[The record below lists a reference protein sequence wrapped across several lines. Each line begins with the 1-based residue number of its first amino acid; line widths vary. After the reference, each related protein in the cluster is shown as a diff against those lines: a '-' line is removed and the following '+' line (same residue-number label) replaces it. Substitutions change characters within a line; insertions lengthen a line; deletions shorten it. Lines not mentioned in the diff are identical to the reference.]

1 MTDFVLV
8 HGAWHGGWCWRYVA
22 DRLTAHG
29 HRVFTPT
36 LTGLGERS
44 HLLTAEVGLD
54 THITDIVNVIHW
66 EELSDAVLVGHSY
79 AGYVV
84 SGAAEQ
90 IAGALKA
97 VALVD
102 AFLPTTGSPCAMVD
116 DTTQGLR
123 DAIAAAPKTGT
134 ITLPGFPASALG
146 CSGSDADWVDE
157 LCTPQPIKTY
167 TDRITVTGGLESV
180 PRKLFV
186 RTAFPAGNLDA
197 AVTQVSGRVG
207 WEVATLTCGH
217 DAMVADPD
225 GLTAL
230 LEALA

>member
-22 DRLTAHG
+22 DRLTAAG

-44 HLLTAEVGLD
+44 HLLTADVGLD
-54 THITDIVNVIHW
+54 THITDIVNVIRW

-84 SGAAEQ
+84 SGATEQ
-90 IAGALKA
+90 IAGQLKA

-102 AFLPTTGSPCAMVD
+102 AFLPSEDSAMID

-123 DAIAAAPKTGT
+123 DAIAAAPKTG
-134 ITLPGFPASALG
+134 IIALPGFPASALG
-146 CSGSDADWVDE
+146 CSGTDADWVDE
-157 LCTPQPIKTY
+157 LCTPHPIKTY

-180 PRKLFV
+180 PTKLFV
-186 RTAFPAGNLDA
+186 RTAFPAANLDETVA
-197 AVTQVSGRVG
+197 QVTGRPG
-207 WEVATLTCGH
+207 WQVATLNCGH

-230 LEALA
+230 LETLA

>member
-22 DRLTAHG
+22 DRLRARG

-54 THITDIVNVIHW
+54 THITDIVNVIRW
-66 EELSDAVLVGHSY
+66 EELTDAVLVGHSY

-90 IAGALKA
+90 VGGSLKA
-97 VALVD
+97 IGLVD
-102 AFLPTTGSPCAMVD
+102 AFLPGVGSAMID

-123 DAIAAAPKTGT
+123 DAIADATKAGVLA
-134 ITLPGFPASALG
+134 LPGFPASALG

-157 LCTPQPIKTY
+157 LCTPHPIKTY
-167 TDRITVTGGLESV
+167 TDRITVTGGLEAV
-180 PRKLFV
+180 PRKLFI
-186 RTAFPAGNLDA
+186 RTAFPAGNLDETA
-197 AVTQVSGRVG
+197 ASVTGKPG
-207 WEVATLTCGH
+207 WDVATLTCGH

-230 LEALA
+230 LVRLA

>member
-22 DRLTAHG
+22 DRLTAAG
-29 HRVFTPT
+29 HRVFSPT

-44 HLLTAEVGLD
+44 HLLTADVGLD
-54 THITDIVNVIHW
+54 THITDIVNVIRW
-66 EELSDAVLVGHSY
+66 EELSGAVLVGHSY

-84 SGAAEQ
+84 SGATEQ

-97 VALVD
+97 VAFVD
-102 AFLPTTGSPCAMVD
+102 GFLPSDGSAMID

-123 DAIAAAPKTGT
+123 DAIAAAPKTG
-134 ITLPGFPASALG
+134 IIALPGFPASALG
-146 CSGSDADWVDE
+146 CSGTDADWVDE
-157 LCTPQPIKTY
+157 LCTPHPIKTY
-167 TDRITVTGGLESV
+167 TDRITITGGLEAV

-186 RTAFPAGNLDA
+186 RTAFPAGNLDETLA
-197 AVTQVSGRVG
+197 QVTGRPG

-230 LEALA
+230 LETLA

>member
-8 HGAWHGGWCWRYVA
+8 HGAWHGGWCWRYIA
-22 DRLTAHG
+22 DRLVAKG
-29 HRVFTPT
+29 HRVFSPT

-44 HLLTAEVGLD
+44 HLLTADVGLD
-54 THITDIVNVIHW
+54 THITDIVNVFHW

-90 IAGALKA
+90 VAGSLKA
-97 VALVD
+97 VGLVD
-102 AFLPTTGSPCAMVD
+102 AFLPGIGSAMID
-116 DTTQGLR
+116 DTTPGLR
-123 DAIAAAPKTGT
+123 DAMAAATRAGALT
-134 ITLPGFPASALG
+134 VPGFPASALG
-146 CSGSDADWVDE
+146 CSGADADWVDE
-157 LCTPQPIKTY
+157 LCTPHPIKTY
-167 TDRITVTGGLESV
+167 MDRITVTGGLEAV
-180 PRKLFV
+180 PKKLFV
-186 RTAFPAGNLDA
+186 RTAFPAANLDETVQQ
-197 AVTQVSGRVG
+197 VTGSPG

-230 LEALA
+230 LERLA

>member
-44 HLLTAEVGLD
+44 HLLTADVGLD
-54 THITDIVNVIHW
+54 THITDVVNVIRW

-90 IAGALKA
+90 IAGSLKA
-97 VALVD
+97 IGLLD
-102 AFLPTTGSPCAMVD
+102 AFLPGTDSAMID

-123 DAIAAAPKTGT
+123 DAINAAPKTGT
-134 ITLPGFPASALG
+134 IALPGFPASALG

-157 LCTPQPIKTY
+157 LCTPHPIKTY

-186 RTAFPAGNLDA
+186 RTAFPEGHLDETVA
-197 AVTQVSGRVG
+197 RVTGQPG
-207 WEVATLTCGH
+207 WEVATLSCGH

-230 LEALA
+230 LETLA

>member
-1 MTDFVLV
+1 
-8 HGAWHGGWCWRYVA
+8 
-22 DRLTAHG
+22 
-29 HRVFTPT
+29 VFTPT

-44 HLLTAEVGLD
+44 HLLTADVGLD

-90 IAGALKA
+90 IAGSLKA
-97 VALVD
+97 IGLLD
-102 AFLPTTGSPCAMVD
+102 AFLPGTDSAMID

-123 DAIAAAPKTGT
+123 DAINAAPKTGT
-134 ITLPGFPASALG
+134 IALPGFPASALG

-157 LCTPQPIKTY
+157 LCTPHPIKTY

-180 PRKLFV
+180 PRKLFI
-186 RTAFPAGNLDA
+186 RTAFPEGHLDETVA
-197 AVTQVSGRVG
+197 RVTGQPG
-207 WEVATLTCGH
+207 WEVATLSCGH
-217 DAMVADPD
+217 DAMVADPE

-230 LEALA
+230 LETLA

>member
-1 MTDFVLV
+1 
-8 HGAWHGGWCWRYVA
+8 
-22 DRLTAHG
+22 
-29 HRVFTPT
+29 VFTPT

-44 HLLTAEVGLD
+44 HLLTADVGLD

-90 IAGALKA
+90 IAGSLKA
-97 VALVD
+97 IGLLD
-102 AFLPTTGSPCAMVD
+102 AFLPGTDSAMID

-123 DAIAAAPKTGT
+123 DAINAAPKTGT
-134 ITLPGFPASALG
+134 IALPGFPASALG

-157 LCTPQPIKTY
+157 LCTPHPVKTY

-180 PRKLFV
+180 PRKLFI
-186 RTAFPAGNLDA
+186 RTAFPEGHLDETVA
-197 AVTQVSGRVG
+197 RVTGQPG
-207 WEVATLTCGH
+207 WEVATLSCGH
-217 DAMVADPD
+217 DAMVADPE

-230 LEALA
+230 LETLA

>member
-22 DRLTAHG
+22 DRLAAAG

-54 THITDIVNVIHW
+54 THITDVVNVITW
-66 EELSDAVLVGHSY
+66 ERLTDAVLVGHSY

-90 IAGALKA
+90 IAGSLKA

-102 AFLPTTGSPCAMVD
+102 AFLPINGGAMID
-116 DTTQGLR
+116 DTTEGLR
-123 DAIAAAPKTGT
+123 DAIAAAPQTGA
-134 ITLPGFPASALG
+134 IALPGFPATALG
-146 CSGSDADWVDE
+146 CSGADAEWVDA
-157 LCTPQPIKTY
+157 LCTPHPIKTY
-167 TDRITVTGGLESV
+167 TDRIAVTGALETV

-186 RTAFPAGNLDA
+186 RTAFPAGNLDET
-197 AVTQVSGRVG
+197 VTQVAGRPG
-207 WEVATLTCGH
+207 WEVAMLRCGH
-217 DAMVADPD
+217 DAMVADPV

-230 LEALA
+230 LERLA